1 MIINK
6 IQFSLK
12 QVNNFNFVA
21 QELYP
26 DMSNFF
32 ARFILRYRISI
43 LVVLGVITVFMAF
56 EGRKVELSYD
66 FAELLPEDDTTF
78 TDYELFKSFFHQDGN
93 QLILGVKY
101 DQLKDLEHFNS
112 WAILGKEI
120 KNITVPKTTWDK
132 NKWKTE
138 YIQGADSIFSVAHL
152 YTLHKNTEE
161 KTFDFVKVNN
171 RAPRNQEELD
181 SIFTVVN
188 SLPFYDGLI
197 YNKESNSSLMIIFV
211 NREVL
216 NSNARQF
223 FVDELIL
230 LLKEHEKILGPVHR
244 TGLPY
249 IRTIMTMK
257 TKEELRFFII
267 ASILITAAL
276 LYLFFRSFK
285 VVMYSMLVVIVGVI
299 WSLGVIGML
308 DFKLTALM
316 GLIPPLIIVIGV
328 PNSVYLINKF
338 HQEYREHGNK
348 IKALNRIIRKVGGAT
363 LLTNVTTALGFA
375 TFIFTESKI
384 LVEFG
389 IAASINILLVFVL
402 TIFIIPIVFSLLG
415 NPKPRHIK
423 HLDRQWL
430 IQYVKY
436 LIYLVSSHRAK
447 IYWGSLFV
455 FIFSIIGIS
464 KVQTT
469 GNIVDDLPKGDQVK
483 EDLIY
488 FEEHYNGVMP
498 FEVLIDTKKPG
509 KATKFSTLKKIE
521 ALQEYFDSIPQFSKS
536 ISITDAVKFAKQ
548 AYYNGRPD
556 KYSLISG
563 RERSFIAPYLK
574 LKEKGGIG
582 ENNKDVSGGFLDP
595 EKRYVRVSLQVADLG
610 TEDMEALLAE
620 IRPRVNQIFDPADYR
635 VVFTG
640 SNITYLKGTTYL
652 VKNLFISLMI
662 AIGLIAILMAFLFKS
677 MRMVIISL
685 IPNILPLV
693 FTGGIMGWFGVPL
706 KPSTILVFS
715 IAFGISIDDTIHYL
729 AKFRQELHG
738 LHHNITPSVL
748 NALRET
754 GVSMFYTSIILFF
767 GFSVFVLSDFGS
779 TIAMGVLVSL
789 TLIVAMFANLLLLP
803 SLLLTLDQ
811 RIMMKAMEEPTLAVF
826 DDNKGLGDIELEENK
841 E

>member
-1 MIINK
+1 
-6 IQFSLK
+6 
-12 QVNNFNFVA
+12 
-21 QELYP
+21 
-26 DMSNFF
+26 MSNFF
-32 ARFILRYRISI
+32 ARIILRYRISI
-43 LVVLGVITVFMAF
+43 LVILGVITVFMAYQ
-56 EGRKVELSYD
+56 GRKVELSYD
-66 FAELLPEDDTTF
+66 FAELLPEDDTTY
-78 TDYELFKSFFHQDGN
+78 TDYEKFKSFFHQDGN

-101 DQLKDLEHFNS
+101 DQLKDVDQFNA
-112 WAILGKEI
+112 WAELGNEI
-120 KNITVPKTTWDK
+120 KNIVVPRTYWANDQW
-132 NKWKTE
+132 NTE
-138 YIQGADSIFSVAHL
+138 NINATDSVFSIANL
-152 YTLHKNTEE
+152 YTLKKNTST
-161 KTFDFVKVNN
+161 KSFDFVKVNE
-171 RAPRNQEELD
+171 RNPKNQAELD
-181 SIFTVVN
+181 TIF
-188 SLPFYDGLI
+188 SEIDRLPFYEGLI
-197 YNKESNSSLMIIFV
+197 YNEESNSSLMIVFV
-211 NREVL
+211 DRDVL

-223 FVDELIL
+223 FVDELIVL
-230 LLKEHEKILGPVHR
+230 LEKHEKVLGNIHR

-257 TKEELRFFII
+257 TKSELRFFII
-267 ASILITAAL
+267 ASLLVTATL
-276 LYLFFRSFK
+276 LYLFFRSFR
-285 VVMYSMLVVIVGVI
+285 VVLYSMLVVGVGVI
-299 WSLGVIGML
+299 WSLGVIGL
-308 DFKLTALM
+308 LGFKLTALM

-338 HQEYREHGNK
+338 HQEYKEHGNK
-348 IKALNRIIRKVGGAT
+348 IKALNRIIRKVGAAT

-423 HLDRQWL
+423 HLDRNWL

-436 LIYLVSSHRAK
+436 LIHLVSEHRSK
-447 IYWGSLFV
+447 IYWVSAFV
-455 FIFSIIGIS
+455 FVLSIIGIT
-464 KVQTT
+464 KVETT

-483 EDLIY
+483 EDLVY
-488 FEEHYNGVMP
+488 FEEHYGGVMP
-498 FEVLIDTKKPG
+498 FEVLIDTYKDG
-509 KATKFSTLKKIE
+509 KATKTSTLRKIE
-521 ALQEYFDSIPQFSKS
+521 TLQEYFDSIPQFSRS
-536 ISITDAVKFAKQ
+536 LSITDAVKFAKQ
-548 AYYNGRPD
+548 AYYNGRPS

-563 RERSFIAPYLK
+563 SEKSFIAPYLK
-574 LKEKGGIG
+574 SKGDDDIS

-610 TEDMEALLAE
+610 TKEMEKLLAE
-620 IRPRVNQIFDPADYR
+620 IQPRVDQIFNPKDYR

-640 SNITYLKGTTYL
+640 SNITYLKGTNYL

-662 AIGLIAILMAFLFKS
+662 AIGLIAVLMAFLFKS
-677 MRMVIISL
+677 IRMVVISL

-693 FTGGIMGWFGVPL
+693 FTGGVMGWFGVPL

-738 LHHNITPSVL
+738 MHHQIRPSVY

-803 SLLLTLDQ
+803 SLLLTLDK
-811 RIMMKAMEEPTLAVF
+811 RIMIKAMDEPTLAVF
-826 DDNKGLGDIELEENK
+826 DTEK
-841 E
+841 EIQD

>member
-1 MIINK
+1 
-6 IQFSLK
+6 
-12 QVNNFNFVA
+12 
-21 QELYP
+21 
-26 DMSNFF
+26 MSNFF
-32 ARFILRYRISI
+32 ARIILRYRISI
-43 LVVLGVITVFMAF
+43 LVVLGVITVFMAY

-93 QLILGVKY
+93 QLILGTNY
-101 DQLKDLEHFNS
+101 DQLKDIEHFKA
-112 WAILGKEI
+112 WTALGKEI
-120 KNITVPKTTWDK
+120 KNIIVPRTYWANDQWNTD
-132 NKWKTE
+132 
-138 YIQGADSIFSVAHL
+138 YIHGTDSVFSVANL
-152 YTLHKNTEE
+152 YTLKKNTET
-161 KTFDFVKVNN
+161 KSFDFVKVNAQ
-171 RAPRNQEELD
+171 APQSQAELD
-181 SIFTVVN
+181 SIFAVVQD
-188 SLPFYDGLI
+188 LPFYDGLI
-197 YNKESNSSLMIIFV
+197 YNEKSNSSLMIVFV
-211 NREVL
+211 DRDVL

-223 FVDELIL
+223 FVDELNEML
-230 LLKEHEKILGPVHR
+230 VEKEKILGPVHR

-257 TKEELRFFII
+257 TKAELRFFII
-267 ASILITAAL
+267 ASLLVTATL

-285 VVMYSMLVVIVGVI
+285 VMLYSMLVVGVGVI
-299 WSLGVIGML
+299 WSLGVIAML
-308 DFKLTALM
+308 GFKLTALM

-375 TFIFTESKI
+375 TFIFTQSNI

-430 IQYVKY
+430 IKYVKY
-436 LIYLVSSHRAK
+436 LIHLVTDHRSK
-447 IYWGSLFV
+447 IYWVSGLVFVISL
-455 FIFSIIGIS
+455 IGITQ
-464 KVQTT
+464 VETT

-488 FEEHYNGVMP
+488 FEEHYGGVMP
-498 FEVLIDTKKPG
+498 FEVLIDTKKNG
-509 KATKFSTLKKIE
+509 NATKASTLKKIE
-521 ALQEYFDSIPQFSKS
+521 TLQEYFDSIPQFSRS
-536 ISITDAVKFAKQ
+536 LSITDAVKFAKQ
-548 AYYNGRPD
+548 AYYNGRPE

-563 RERSFIAPYLK
+563 REKSFIAPYLK
-574 LKEKGGIG
+574 SKESGANKIS
-582 ENNKDVSGGFLDP
+582 ENNQDVSGGFLDP
-595 EKRYVRVSLQVADLG
+595 DKRYVRVSLQVADLG
-610 TEDMEALLAE
+610 TKPMEQLLSD
-620 IRPRVNQIFDPADYR
+620 IQPRVDQIFDPADYR

-640 SNITYLKGTTYL
+640 SNITYLKGTNYL

-662 AIGLIAILMAFLFKS
+662 AIGLIAILMAFLFRS
-677 MRMVIISL
+677 TRMVLISL

-729 AKFRQELHG
+729 AKFRQELHV
-738 LHHNITPSVL
+738 LHHRITPSVL

-803 SLLLTLDQ
+803 ALLLTLDK
-811 RIMMKAMEEPTLAVF
+811 RIMIKAMDEPSLKVF
-826 DDNKGLGDIELEENK
+826 DEDKEEGDEEQ
-841 E
+841 ED